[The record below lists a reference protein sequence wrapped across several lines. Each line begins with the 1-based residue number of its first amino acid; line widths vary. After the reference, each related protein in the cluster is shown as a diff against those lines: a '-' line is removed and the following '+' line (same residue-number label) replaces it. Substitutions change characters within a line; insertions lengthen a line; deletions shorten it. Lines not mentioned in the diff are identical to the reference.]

1 MKNLLRLTLLGL
13 AIIGSNANASLAIKS
28 IELND
33 STVVD
38 VSEIEAIN
46 VHNSDSAIESVET
59 TSGIIIDGSEVK
71 KVHFFRSFGQKF
83 GVEARAVKIG
93 GEGSGG

>member
-13 AIIGSNANASLAIKS
+13 AIIGSNANATLAIKS

-33 STVVD
+33 STIID
-38 VSEIEAIN
+38 ASEIEAIN
-46 VHNSDSAIESVET
+46 VHNTNSAIESVET
-59 TSGIIIDGSEVK
+59 TSGIIIDGTVVK
-71 KVHFFRSFGQKF
+71 KIHFFRSFGPKF
-83 GVEARAVKIG
+83 GVEAMASKIG

>member
-28 IELND
+28 IELKN

-46 VHNSDSAIESVET
+46 VHNSDSTIESVET
-59 TSGIIIDGSEVK
+59 TSGVIFDGTEVK
-71 KVHFFRSFGQKF
+71 KVHFFRSHGSKF
-83 GVEARAVKIG
+83 GVEAMAKKVG